1 MGNSQTSL
9 ACQKLTRLYQE
20 IFMKL
25 VVRLMNSPSK
35 AYLRVIRGT
44 NVKGQGSLA
53 ALLLGAVLL
62 LVVFILF
69 MVGLRGTEWFW
80 DLLKALLERIKFW
93 Q

>member
-1 MGNSQTSL
+1 
-9 ACQKLTRLYQE
+9 
-20 IFMKL
+20 
-25 VVRLMNSPSK
+25 MNSLSK

-69 MVGLRGTEWFW
+69 MVGLKGTEWFW
-80 DLLKALLERIKFW
+80 ELLKTLLERIEFW
-93 Q
+93 